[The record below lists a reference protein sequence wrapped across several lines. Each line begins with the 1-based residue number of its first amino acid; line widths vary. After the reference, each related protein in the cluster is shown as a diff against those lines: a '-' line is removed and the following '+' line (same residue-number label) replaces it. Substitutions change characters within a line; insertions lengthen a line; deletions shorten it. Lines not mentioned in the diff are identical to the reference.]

1 MPPHSGRIVIV
12 LPGSMPFR
20 LMVGSGVLEK
30 LRDRTEQPV
39 MVICP
44 DELYRQELPDFIE
57 WRELHRPSNFSSQ
70 SLVRRMVRY
79 FTLRIELLLNISYAG
94 LSYRFNEISGFRTH
108 QYKKHMSKARQLREN
123 LAGNFVN
130 SRYGFPFASSK
141 FLYCFYYRI
150 FYRKWFVPDGFIECF
165 FQEEP
170 IDLIVFW
177 HAQNRVYR
185 DYVKCARVRS
195 IPMIAAIGSWDR
207 TTTKG
212 PLMPGLGKVIAI
224 NQVMKSEL
232 MNYHGVAQDRIEVV
246 GWPQMDDYMDRL
258 AKDKQR
264 ITKSSFLHKYG
275 FKSDATLVVYAAST
289 ERLGVHEPDIVRH
302 LAKFTTEAGYE
313 NNICFFLRP
322 HPQDLKFKDRFSEQL
337 ENEVVNYEDASLTN
351 LGQLAELFS
360 AADVVIST
368 QGSISLDAVA
378 LDCRAINIAFNGD
391 GQPTYHQSVE
401 RYYEMDH
408 YQPVIDSGGVA
419 IVRSYTELDSALMA
433 YISDYNLH
441 CQGRVQLRERI
452 LEPFDGKSADRIVD
466 VLLNELRVVG

>member
-20 LMVGSGVLEK
+20 MMVGSGVLEK
-30 LRDRTEQPV
+30 LRYKTAQSIV
-39 MVICP
+39 VVCP
-44 DELYRQELPDFIE
+44 DGRYRKELPDFVE
-57 WRELHRPSNFSSQ
+57 WRELFRPSQLNNQ
-70 SLVRRMVRY
+70 PLMRRIVRY
-79 FTLRIELLLNISYAG
+79 LTLRIELLLNVSYAG

-108 QYKKHMSKARQLREN
+108 QYKKNMSKARQLREN
-123 LAGNFVN
+123 LAGNFVK
-130 SRYGFPFASSK
+130 SRYGFPFASSDY
-141 FLYCFYYRI
+141 FYRIYYRI
-150 FYRKWFVPDGFIECF
+150 FFRKWFVPDGYLERF

-185 DYVKCARVRS
+185 DYVQCARVRS

-212 PLMPGLGKVIAI
+212 PLMPDLVKVIAI
-224 NQVMKSEL
+224 NQVMKTEL
-232 MNYHGVAQDRIEVV
+232 MKHHGVAQDRIEVV
-246 GWPQMDDYMDRL
+246 GWPQMDNYMDRL
-258 AKDKQR
+258 GKDKQR
-264 ITKSSFLHKYG
+264 ITKSTFLRKYG

-289 ERLGVHEPDIVRH
+289 ERLGVHEPDIARH
-302 LAKFTTEAGYE
+302 LAKFITEAGFL
-313 NNICFFLRP
+313 NNICLFLRP
-322 HPQDLKFKDRFSEQL
+322 HPQDLKFKERFSEQL
-337 ENEVVNYEDASLTN
+337 ENKVINYEDASLTN

-378 LDCRAINIAFNGD
+378 LDCRVINIAFNGD
-391 GQPTYHQSVE
+391 GQPTYHESVE

-419 IVRSYTELDSALMA
+419 VVRSYAELDEALKA
-433 YISDYNLH
+433 YISDSSLH
-441 CQGRVQLRERI
+441 GEGRARLREI
-452 LEPFDGKSADRIVD
+452 MLEPLDGKSTDRTVE
-466 VLLNELRVVG
+466 VLLNELTGVG

>member
-1 MPPHSGRIVIV
+1 MPPNSGRIVIV

-30 LRDRTEQPV
+30 LRDRTEKSI

-44 DELYRQELPDFIE
+44 DERYHAELPDSIE
-57 WRELHRPSNFSSQ
+57 WRELYNPSNISSQ
-70 SLVRRMVRY
+70 TLIRRMVRY
-79 FTLRIELLLNISYAG
+79 FTLRIESLLNISYAG
-94 LSYRFNEISGFRTH
+94 LAYRFNEISKFRTH
-108 QYKKHMSKARQLREN
+108 QYKKSMSKERKLREE

-130 SRYGFPFASSK
+130 SRYGIPFASSGY
-141 FLYCFYYRI
+141 LYRI
-150 FYRKWFVPDGFIECF
+150 YYAIFFRKWFIPDGFIEHF

-177 HAQNRVYR
+177 HAQNSVYR
-185 DYVKCARVRS
+185 DYVQCARVRS
-195 IPMIAAIGSWDR
+195 IPMVAAIGSWDR
-207 TTTKG
+207 ATTKG
-212 PLMPGLGKVIAI
+212 PLMPGLVKAVAI

-232 MNYHGVAQDRIEVV
+232 IKYHGVVQDLIEVV
-246 GWPQMDDYMDRL
+246 GWPQMDNYMDRL
-258 AKDKQR
+258 GKDKQQT
-264 ITKSSFLHKYG
+264 IKNVFLRKYG

-289 ERLGVHEPDIVRH
+289 ERLGAHEPEIAIH
-302 LAKFTTEAGYE
+302 LAKFIREGGNE
-313 NNICFFLRP
+313 KRICLFLRP
-322 HPQDLKFKDRFSEQL
+322 HPQDLRFKDRFSEQL
-337 ENEVVNYEDASLTN
+337 KNEIINYEDASLTN

-378 LDCRAINIAFNGD
+378 FDCRVINIAFNGN
-391 GQPTYHQSVE
+391 GEPPYHQSVE

-408 YQPVIDSGGVA
+408 YQPVVDSGGVA
-419 IVRSYTELDSALMA
+419 IVKSYVELDDALMA

-441 CQGRVQLRERI
+441 CQGRVQLRERM